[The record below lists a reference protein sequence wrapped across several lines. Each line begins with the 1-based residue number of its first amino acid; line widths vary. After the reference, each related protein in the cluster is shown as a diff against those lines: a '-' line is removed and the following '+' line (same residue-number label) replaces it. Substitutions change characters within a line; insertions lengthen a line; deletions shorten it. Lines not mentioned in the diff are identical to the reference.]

1 MTKAMAPT
9 GTQVLGGRYAL
20 REILGTGGMATV
32 WRATDDV
39 LGRDVAVKVLNPEHA
54 HDGGFLARFNREA
67 RNIAALSSS
76 RIVAVYDRGVEDKT
90 PYIVMELVSGPTL
103 RQVLDDGG
111 ALAPTRAIEVATA
124 VCEALEVAH
133 AAGIVHRDIKPANI
147 VLSGREVKVLDF
159 GIARSQY
166 PAGGTRTHGVLGTAA
181 YLSPEQ
187 ASGQPVGP
195 QSDLYSLGC
204 VLFEMLTGEAP
215 FSADSEVGVAYR
227 HVHDDPGPPSARR
240 SGLAAKFDLVTASL
254 LAKDPA
260 ERPAGAIAARAA
272 LVATLAP
279 DQTAV
284 LDPVPSS
291 APPPGIVSPPGSG
304 PPGSAAE
311 PGPPSSRWYLTAAR
325 SGPLTWRPSETVL
338 GMGLIAALAALVV
351 VLITGAPGPV
361 RATAPPVASPS
372 SSPSPSSTPSPS
384 VTPTATPV
392 DHQVRGTPPVAKAS
406 GAFVTALQAGMAD
419 GQVSQQAGQSLFN
432 QLQQLLFN
440 TPRDNAQQLEQ
451 QYSQLIQIYDQYKSQ
466 GQITGTAALVL
477 RQDMDALGTA
487 LGTG

>member
-20 REILGTGGMATV
+20 RDILGTGGMATV
-32 WRATDDV
+32 WRATDEV
-39 LGRDVAVKVLNPEHA
+39 LGRDVAVKMLNPEHA
-54 HDGGFLARFNREA
+54 HDAGFLARFNREA

-76 RIVAVYDRGVEDKT
+76 RIVAVYDCGVDDKK
-90 PYIVMELVSGPTL
+90 PYIVMELVSGRTL

-111 ALAPTRAIEVATA
+111 ALPPAQAIDIATA
-124 VCEALEVAH
+124 VCEALEAAH

-204 VLFEMLTGEAP
+204 VLFELLTGEAP

-227 HVHDDPGPPSARR
+227 HVHDDPEPPSARR
-240 SGLAAKFDLVTASL
+240 SGLAAKFDLVTGSL

-260 ERPAGAIAARAA
+260 ERPAGAVAARAA
-272 LVATLAP
+272 LVAALAP

-291 APPPGIVSPPGSG
+291 AAER
-304 PPGSAAE
+304 SAAE
-311 PGPPSSRWYLTAAR
+311 PVTIAVSAWPFASQARSGHLAAVGDRAGHEPGRGAGRAGGGADHRPAEPGTGDRAAAPVGERPAQPLSRAVGHAESYRYPDDHARRSSGRRHAAR
-325 SGPLTWRPSETVL
+325 SQGIRRVRHRSAGRDGGRPGEPAGRRQSDQ
-338 GMGLIAALAALVV
+338 
-351 VLITGAPGPV
+351 PV
-361 RATAPPVASPS
+361 Q
-372 SSPSPSSTPSPS
+372 
-384 VTPTATPV
+384 PV
-392 DHQVRGTPPVAKAS
+392 DVQHPAR
-406 GAFVTALQAGMAD
+406 
-419 GQVSQQAGQSLFN
+419 
-432 QLQQLLFN
+432 
-440 TPRDNAQQLEQ
+440 
-451 QYSQLIQIYDQYKSQ
+451 
-466 GQITGTAALVL
+466 
-477 RQDMDALGTA
+477 
-487 LGTG
+487 

>member
-20 REILGTGGMATV
+20 RDILGTGGMATV
-32 WRATDDV
+32 WRATDEV
-39 LGRDVAVKVLNPEHA
+39 LGRDVAVKMLNPEHA
-54 HDGGFLARFNREA
+54 HDAGFLARFNREA

-76 RIVAVYDRGVEDKT
+76 RIVAVYDCGVDDKK
-90 PYIVMELVSGPTL
+90 PYIVMELVSGRTL

-111 ALAPTRAIEVATA
+111 ALPPAQAIDIATA

-204 VLFEMLTGEAP
+204 VLFELLTGEAP

-240 SGLAAKFDLVTASL
+240 SGLAAKFDLVTGSL

-260 ERPAGAIAARAA
+260 DRPAGAVAARAA
-272 LVATLAP
+272 LVAALAP

-291 APPPGIVSPPGSG
+291 A
-304 PPGSAAE
+304 AE
-311 PGPPSSRWYLTAAR
+311 PGPPPSRSPSRSVPGLLPAR
-325 SGPLTWRPSETVL
+325 HGPVTWRPSETVL
-338 GMGLIAALAALVV
+338 GMSLVAALAALVV
-351 VLITGAPGPV
+351 VLITSPASLV
-361 RATAPPVASPS
+361 HATAPPLPSASGQPS
-372 SSPSPSSTPSPS
+372 HSAAPSATPSPT
-384 VTPTATPV
+384 VTQTTTPA
-392 DHQVRGTPPVAKAS
+392 DHPARGTPPAAKAS

-419 GQVSQQAGQSLFN
+419 GQVSQQAGGNLINQFN
-432 QLQQLLFN
+432 QLMFN
-440 TPRDNAQQLEQ
+440 TPRDNPQQLEQ
-451 QYSQLIQIYDQYKSQ
+451 QYAQLVEIYDQYRSQ
-466 GQITGTAALVL
+466 GQITGRAALML
-477 RQDMDALGTA
+477 RQEMDALGTA

>member
-20 REILGTGGMATV
+20 RDILGTGGMATV
-32 WRATDDV
+32 WRATDEV
-39 LGRDVAVKVLNPEHA
+39 LGRDVAVKMLNPEHA
-54 HDGGFLARFNREA
+54 HDAGFLARFNREA

-76 RIVAVYDRGVEDKT
+76 RIVAVYDCGVDDKK
-90 PYIVMELVSGPTL
+90 PYIVMELVSGRTL

-111 ALAPTRAIEVATA
+111 ALPPAQAIDIATA

-204 VLFEMLTGEAP
+204 VLFELLTGEAP

-227 HVHDDPGPPSARR
+227 HVHDDPEPPSARR
-240 SGLAAKFDLVTASL
+240 SGLAAKFDLVTGSL

-260 ERPAGAIAARAA
+260 DRPPERSRRGPRSWRRWPPTRPRYSTRYRAA
-272 LVATLAP
+272 
-279 DQTAV
+279 
-284 LDPVPSS
+284 
-291 APPPGIVSPPGSG
+291 PPN
-304 PPGSAAE
+304 
-311 PGPPSSRWYLTAAR
+311 
-325 SGPLTWRPSETVL
+325 
-338 GMGLIAALAALVV
+338 
-351 VLITGAPGPV
+351 PV
-361 RATAPPVASPS
+361 RRRAGHHRVQCLAFCQPGTVRSPGGRRR
-372 SSPSPSSTPSPS
+372 PCW
-384 VTPTATPV
+384 A
-392 DHQVRGTPPVAKAS
+392 
-406 GAFVTALQAGMAD
+406 
-419 GQVSQQAGQSLFN
+419 
-432 QLQQLLFN
+432 
-440 TPRDNAQQLEQ
+440 
-451 QYSQLIQIYDQYKSQ
+451 
-466 GQITGTAALVL
+466 
-477 RQDMDALGTA
+477 
-487 LGTG
+487 